1 MDLLRI
7 QHLSVRYDGK
17 DILSDFDLNVAK
29 GDKIV
34 IKGRSG
40 IGKSTL
46 FRLIMGF
53 NIPDSGIM
61 SLDGVPMDHD
71 TVWDIRKKIAYV
83 SQDTDI
89 GEGIVS
95 GLIDEI
101 FSFRANRDVL
111 DKEKLYEILSILSLQ
126 RIILNKEYITLSG
139 GEKQRIALAIALLSG
154 KDIFLLD
161 EVTAELD
168 IVLKQKVVDLFF
180 GNPEWTVLAISHD
193 REWENFVPA
202 NSGNN
207 MGKGIRIIDFPEVT
221 N

>member
-1 MDLLRI
+1 MEMLHI
-7 QHLSVRYDGK
+7 KNLSVQYDGK
-17 DILSDFDLNVAK
+17 DILSDFDLCVAK
-29 GDKIV
+29 GDKLV

-53 NIPDSGIM
+53 SIPDSGTI
-61 SLDGVPMDHD
+61 SLNGVPVNRD
-71 TVWDIRKKIAYV
+71 TVWDIRKKVAYV

-89 GEGIVS
+89 GEGTVS

-101 FSFRANRDVL
+101 FSFRANRDIL
-111 DKEKLYEILSILSLQ
+111 DKERLYEMLSLFSLPPD
-126 RIILNKEYITLSG
+126 ILNKEYIKLSG
-139 GEKQRIALAIALLSG
+139 GEKQRITLIIALLSG

-168 IVLKQKVVDLFF
+168 RTLKQKVVDLFF
-180 GNPEWTVLAISHD
+180 GNPGWTVLAISHD
-193 REWENFVPA
+193 REWENFD
-202 NSGNN
+202 SDSSW
-207 MGKGIRIIDFPEVT
+207 GKTGRSFRVIDFPEGT